1 MPSDEKK
8 DYEVGRGKPPLHT
21 RFQKGKSGNPS
32 GRPRGSKNT
41 FTLLRE
47 VANEMVFVSENGR
60 RRKITKLHAA
70 MLLLINKAVSGDR
83 RLMELLL
90 NELHLME
97 ERTEAASKTAPPV
110 GPQMTDMDDMD
121 EAEYARQVLET
132 LQNAGA
138 CGFKSAEAK
147 PDQVEAKRAE
157 DEDDRDHS

>member
-32 GRPRGSKNT
+32 GRPRGSKST

-83 RLMELLL
+83 RLMEVLL

-97 ERTEAASKTAPPV
+97 ERAETASKAAPPV
-110 GPQMTDMDDMD
+110 RPEMTTMSDTMSDV
-121 EAEYARQVLET
+121 EYAREVFRILKEVGEFDEILE
-132 LQNAGA
+132 
-138 CGFKSAEAK
+138 AER
-147 PDQVEAKRAE
+147 DQVEAKREE
-157 DEDDRDHS
+157 DEADKGRS